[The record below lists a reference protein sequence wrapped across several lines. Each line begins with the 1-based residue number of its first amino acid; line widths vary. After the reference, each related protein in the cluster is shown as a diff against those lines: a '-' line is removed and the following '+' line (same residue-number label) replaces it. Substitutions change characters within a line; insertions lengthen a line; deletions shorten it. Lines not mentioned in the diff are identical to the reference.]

1 MGCGCCRS
9 RLEAAMPPVAGQRA
23 EAKGGTAEAGCERE
37 DSTERNAQTVM
48 LELGLYM
55 CNCLRPASVTK
66 HAWTEQ
72 IEADIAWLRG
82 ALTNVST
89 GLDKVRT
96 ALKSLADKVAQSKV
110 RDTSRADP

>member
-1 MGCGCCRS
+1 VKTQQKEM
-9 RLEAAMPPVAGQRA
+9 Q
-23 EAKGGTAEAGCERE
+23 TAI
-37 DSTERNAQTVM
+37 

-89 GLDKVRT
+89 GIEKMRKE
-96 ALKSLADKVAQSKV
+96 LKSVTDKVAQSKV
-110 RDTSRADP
+110 RDTSRADPRYKIFTTYPTD